1 MSYAAEADLDAKW
14 GAELVTLAAW
24 DPAAN
29 ARSEARIAVAL
40 AAASA
45 VMDGYFARRYALP
58 LNPSADG
65 ALLLTNL
72 NCDLAMGQL
81 SNTPGTR
88 NEIVAEAEKRA
99 TQFLRDVGEGKAAIP
114 LVALP
119 SREPEVA
126 PNAPVMVADGRMF
139 TRDRMRA
146 L

>member
-1 MSYAAEADLDAKW
+1 MPYAAESDLDAKW
-14 GAELVTLAAW
+14 GAEQVTLAAW
-24 DPAAN
+24 N
-29 ARSEARIAVAL
+29 ATTSARDEGRITVAL
-40 AAASA
+40 AAAGA

-72 NCDLAMGQL
+72 ACDLAMGQL

-99 TQFLRDVGEGKAAIP
+99 IQFLRDVGDGKAAVP
-114 LVALP
+114 V
-119 SREPEVA
+119 VA
-126 PNAPVMVADGRMF
+126 PNALATIAPNEPVMIADNRMF
-139 TRDRMRA
+139 TRNRMRA

>member
-1 MSYAAEADLDAKW
+1 LPYAAETDLDAKW
-14 GAELVTLAAW
+14 GPELVTLAAW
-24 DPAAN
+24 DPIAN
-29 ARSEARIAVAL
+29 ARSESRIAVAL

-45 VMDGYFARRYALP
+45 VMDGYFARRYPLP

-65 ALLLTNL
+65 ALLLVNL

-126 PNAPVMVADGRMF
+126 PNEPVLVSDHRLF
-139 TRDRMRA
+139 TRQRMRD

>member
-14 GAELVTLAAW
+14 GPELVTLAAW
-24 DPAAN
+24 DPVAN
-29 ARSEARIAVAL
+29 ARSETRVAAAL

-45 VMDGYFARRYALP
+45 IIDGYLARRYALP

-81 SNTPGTR
+81 SNTPGSR

-99 TQFLRDVGEGKAAIP
+99 LAFLRDVADAKAAIP
-114 LVALP
+114 LVPPP
-119 SREPEVA
+119 SREPPVA
-126 PNAPVMVADGRMF
+126 PNEPVMLADRPEF
-139 TRDRMRA
+139 ARDRMRA

>member
-1 MSYAAEADLDAKW
+1 MPYAAESDLDAKW
-14 GAELVTLAAW
+14 GPELVTLAAW
-24 DPAAN
+24 DPVAD

-45 VMDGYFARRYALP
+45 VIDAYLARRYALP
-58 LNPSADG
+58 LNPTADG

-99 TQFLRDVGEGKAAIP
+99 LSFLRDVGDGKAAVPTIAAAAP
-114 LVALP
+114 D
-119 SREPEVA
+119 VA
-126 PNAPVMVADGRMF
+126 PNEPVLVSDDRLF
-139 TRDRMRA
+139 TRNRMRA